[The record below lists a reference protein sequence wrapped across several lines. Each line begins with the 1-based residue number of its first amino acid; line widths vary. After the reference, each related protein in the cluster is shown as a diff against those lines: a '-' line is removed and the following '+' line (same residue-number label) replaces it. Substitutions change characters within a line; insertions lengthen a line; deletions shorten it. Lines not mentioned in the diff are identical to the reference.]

1 MEGVVCRARASSAAR
16 SWSWKVPRRVVGLG
30 KTIEGRW
37 KDIAAAAAAAAGD
50 VLWRERCDVVLV

>member
-37 KDIAAAAAAAAGD
+37 KDIAAAAARD